1 MSTASLGRFGIWTS
15 YRQLGE
21 QNLDGAAALAEELG
35 FGALWLGGSPN
46 PAKLTPFLEATD
58 RLVVATGILNIWQ
71 TDAVTA
77 ARERAELADR
87 FPGRVLMGIGLGHP
101 EATSDYRHPLRAMG
115 TFLDELDAA
124 DQPVPED
131 ERCLAA
137 LAPRMLELSRERTL
151 GTHSYFVPVE
161 HTRWAREQ
169 LGDGPLVAPELAC
182 VLNTDDF
189 QARSEARDYA
199 KLYLGLSN
207 YTNAL
212 RRSGFSEEDIADGGS
227 DRLIDSVIP
236 HGTAEEIAGVA
247 QAHLEAGAD
256 HVCLQTVGVQGV
268 PVHEWTEL
276 ASALELSS

>member
-1 MSTASLGRFGIWTS
+1 MATTPLGRFGIWTS
-15 YRQLGE
+15 YRALGE
-21 QNLDGAAALAEELG
+21 QNLDGAASLAEELG
-35 FGALWLGGSPN
+35 FGALWVGGSPK
-46 PAKLTPFLEATD
+46 PAKLTPFLEATES
-58 RLVVATGILNIWQ
+58 LVVATGILNIWQ

-77 ARERAELADR
+77 AREHAELADR

-101 EATSDYRHPLRAMG
+101 EATSDYQHPLRAMRSY
-115 TFLDELDAA
+115 LDELDSA
-124 DQPVPED
+124 DSPVPAD

-137 LAPRMLELSRERTL
+137 LAPRMLELCKERSL

-169 LGDGPLVAPELAC
+169 LGEGPVVAPELAC
-182 VLNTDDF
+182 VLNTDDY

-212 RRSGFSEEDIADGGS
+212 LRSGFSAEDIANGGS

-236 HGTAEEIAGVA
+236 HGTAEQIAAVA
-247 QAHLEAGAD
+247 QAHREAGAD

-268 PVHEWTEL
+268 PVREWTEL
-276 ASALELSS
+276 SQALGLGG